1 MRVLITGSTGFIGG
15 SLGRY
20 GARAGHTVMG
30 TGRSREPGKDWPGV
44 YTPNDA
50 TAENLSE
57 IVSNFA
63 PDILF
68 HAAGTASVGASLD
81 DPLADF
87 QGSVPVCANML
98 EAVRRSKK
106 NPLVFIPSSAA
117 VYGNPAVL
125 PVNEDATIQPISPY
139 GFHKAMCETLARES
153 AERYGLRIIACRLF
167 SVFGAGQRRLLI
179 WELFKQLSGPSE
191 IAWLDGT
198 GSESRDFLHVD
209 DVAAAVLQLAESF
222 MPSAPSGC
230 FDIIN
235 VASGEETK
243 VADIAGQ
250 IRDLVAPDKDVRCRG
265 ASRPGDPLNWRG
277 EISKLRSMIPAWRPR
292 PTISGLNECV
302 TSWQQEANVFQ
313 HGA

>member
-1 MRVLITGSTGFIGG
+1 VKLLITGSTGFIGG

-30 TGRSREPGKDWPGV
+30 TGRSAKPGKEWPSR
-44 YTPNDA
+44 YLPNDA
-50 TAENLSE
+50 TAESLSE
-57 IVSNFA
+57 IISNFA

-68 HAAGTASVGASLD
+68 HAAGTASVGASLG

-87 QGSVPVCANML
+87 HGSVPVCANML

-106 NPLVFIPSSAA
+106 SPLVFIPSSAA

-125 PVNEDATIQPISPY
+125 PVNEEAAIQPISPY

-153 AERYGLRIIACRLF
+153 AERYGLRIIVCRLF

-179 WELFKQLSGPSE
+179 WELFKQLSGASE

-209 DVAAAVLQLAESF
+209 DVAAAVFQLAENL
-222 MPSAPSGC
+222 MANAPSGY
-230 FDIIN
+230 FEIVN
-235 VASGEETK
+235 VASGDETK
-243 VADIAGQ
+243 IADVAGE
-250 IRDLVAPDKDVRCRG
+250 IRNLVAPDKDVRCRG
-265 ASRPGDPLNWRG
+265 TARAGDPLNWRG
-277 EISKLRSMIPAWRPR
+277 EISRLRMLVPSWKPR
-292 PTISGLNECV
+292 PMIDSLNECLAV
-302 TSWQQEANVFQ
+302 WQQEANVFQ